1 VSLNC
6 GTSAGGGVSPST
18 PSIEPEAIKTP
29 APASEIPSPTTEVD
43 TPASAVGQNVGLSA
57 SPDAAPLPAGAVQ
70 MESGLNAYVAYPDG
84 GKPNDTCF
92 LNPSAPT
99 SDADSDYLDTVKYSV
114 RRGQTLS
121 WTQLSHISGVEHCA
135 DGERFIF
142 SAGVAN
148 VAKYGKKCKKL
159 GTWPSYGSYGDSI
172 PADGAITVAGGMKAK
187 KKGKCRITI
196 RSDRGGVVITQG
208 RILLR
213 IR

>member
-1 VSLNC
+1 MNC
-6 GTSAGGGVSPST
+6 QTSAGGGGVNPIVPS
-18 PSIEPEAIKTP
+18 SEPEVIETP
-29 APASEIPSPTTEVD
+29 APEISSPTTEVD
-43 TPASAVGQNVGLSA
+43 TPSSSVGENVGLSA
-57 SPDAAPLPAGAVQ
+57 SPNAAPLPAGAVQ

-92 LNPSAPT
+92 LNPSAPNFGEWGEG
-99 SDADSDYLDTVKYSV
+99 LDTVKYSA

-121 WTQLSHISGVEHCA
+121 WAELSNISGVEYCA

-148 VAKYGKKCKKL
+148 VAKYGKKCREL
-159 GTWPSYGSYGDSI
+159 GARPQYESKYGDWI
-172 PADGAITVAGGMKAK
+172 PADGAITVAGGVKAK

-196 RSDRGGVVITQG
+196 RSDRGGVVITTG